1 LQNEGIANFT
11 KEVSIKAM
19 KKYTFQYLGKAV
31 LYKGKDIA
39 NDIGYE
45 ELAFKTAH
53 LARKP

>member
-1 LQNEGIANFT
+1 
-11 KEVSIKAM
+11 M
-19 KKYTFQYLGKAV
+19 KKYNFQYFGKAV